1 MADWQDLK
9 EGDFV
14 RLIDGRDRTTYFILS
29 RYSPDML
36 LLKEV
41 GNMHSGLPTTA
52 DKVRKLSAVEVLAVW
67 EWLESCRRSRSAI

>member
-1 MADWQDLK
+1 MADWQDLE

-14 RLIDGRDRTTYFILS
+14 RLIDSRDRTIYFVLS

-41 GNMHSGLPTTA
+41 GNMQSGLPITA

-67 EWLESCRRSRSAI
+67 EWLES